1 MLGGATEAGAKPD
14 GAVCTEQEERN
25 MKSQATEIKRFTQSL
40 PCPLT
45 PSELL
50 ERADLAS
57 HVLQQRDEAEQRM
70 KADASQHKAN
80 IQEKEAELR
89 RLTEEIRQRRT
100 FRPVDCER
108 IFDYSAGTVR
118 DVRSDTG
125 EELNRRDLTNDERQR
140 HLDLE
145 EPPDQPKR
153 RKRDE
158 STARDHDLERVADE
172 EGAKIAEADAATEAA
187 EKVERKRRE
196 RKARG
201 GRGA

>member
-1 MLGGATEAGAKPD
+1 MPQT
-14 GAVCTEQEERN
+14 
-25 MKSQATEIKRFTQSL
+25 TEIKRFTQNL
-40 PCPLT
+40 AVPLT

-57 HVLQQRDEAEQRM
+57 HVLQQRDEVEQRM
-70 KADASQHKAN
+70 KADSSQHKAN

-108 IFDYSAGTVR
+108 VFDYSAGTVR

-125 EELNRRDLTNDERQR
+125 EELSRRELTNDERQR

-145 EPPDQPKR
+145 DPPKR

-158 STARDHDLERVADE
+158 STARDPGLERAADE
-172 EGAKIAEADAATEAA
+172 EGAKMAEADGAAEAA